1 MCAMQAAVATGRI
14 RGPERRKR
22 ILDAAAEGFATR
34 GYHATSVGQIA
45 EAAGITKPVI
55 YDHFASKRDLFVALL
70 EQAREELLAL
80 GVEAM
85 RADAPTE
92 ERVRSAV
99 EAFFSYVDAHPAT
112 ARVLFTPPVGEP
124 DLLTESQR
132 VQADATAG
140 IATLLAAEPGLFAG
154 ARDRRRRVEMLS
166 EFFKQGMHGLAI
178 WSMDHPGIP
187 RRALVD
193 TAMALVWIGLQAQL
207 SPADADS

>member
-1 MCAMQAAVATGRI
+1 MQVMQAAVATGRI
-14 RGPERRKR
+14 KGAERRRR
-22 ILDAAAEGFATR
+22 ILDAAAEGFAAR

-45 EAAGITKPVI
+45 EAAGISKPVI
-55 YDHFASKRDLFVALL
+55 YDHFPSKRDLFVALL

-85 RADAPTE
+85 RAGAPPE
-92 ERVRSAV
+92 KRVRSAV
-99 EAFFSYVDAHPAT
+99 DAFFSYVDAHPAT

-124 DLLTESQR
+124 DLLAESQR

-140 IATLLAAEPGLFAG
+140 IAALFGAEPGLFSG

-178 WSMDHPGIP
+178 WAMDHPEVP
-187 RRALVD
+187 RRALVE
-193 TAMALVWIGLQAQL
+193 TAMALAWVGLRAQL
-207 SPADADS
+207 SPADGVS

>member
-14 RGPERRKR
+14 RGPERRRR

-55 YDHFASKRDLFVALL
+55 YDHFPSKRDLFVALL

-80 GVEAM
+80 GVAAM
-85 RADAPTE
+85 RADAPPE
-92 ERVRSAV
+92 ERVRTAV

-124 DLLTESQR
+124 DLLAESQR

-140 IATLLAAEPGLFAG
+140 IAALLAAEPGLFAG

-178 WSMDHPGIP
+178 WSMDHPGVR
-187 RRALVD
+187 RRALAD
-193 TAMALVWIGLQAQL
+193 TAMALVWVGLRAQL

>member
-14 RGPERRKR
+14 KGPERRKR

-55 YDHFASKRDLFVALL
+55 YDHFPSKRDLFVALL
-70 EQAREELLAL
+70 EQAREDLLAL

-85 RADAPTE
+85 RADALPE
-92 ERVRSAV
+92 ARVRSAV

-124 DLLTESQR
+124 DLLAESQR

-140 IATLLAAEPGLFAG
+140 IAALLAAEPGLFAG

-178 WSMDHPGIP
+178 WSMDHPGVP

-193 TAMALVWIGLQAQL
+193 TAMAMVWVGLKAQL